1 MNICFSG
8 FLTTAAVT
16 LFKVVLEM
24 QPRDV
29 GDSSEG
35 ETSGDDKVKNTI
47 EDILDKVPEEF
58 NIPELLAKVGIL
70 YKT

>member
-1 MNICFSG
+1 MLCVG

-16 LFKVVLEM
+16 LFRVVLEM

-29 GDSSEG
+29 GGDSGEG
-35 ETSGDDKVKNTI
+35 ETSGDDKVKNII

-58 NIPELLAKVGIL
+58 NIPELLAKVSIFFF
-70 YKT
+70 Y